1 MPNIFI
7 DHISFLVRDLDQRAS
22 DWATLLGVLSPGH
35 LDQVTEG
42 EGADVQEGV
51 RMRWCTFQNPDP
63 TGVSIQLWTA
73 SEPGT
78 WVDKVLDKRGEYV
91 HHVCFLSDDFDT
103 MCSDLAAAGV
113 PLLLDAPSNPD
124 TMPWLK
130 WNFVPVRQDP
140 RHAARARHA
149 LPAVRQPLDR
159 PPRQRREPRARRRA
173 AQALRRL
180 LMSPR
185 RRCSTSNFERFCTIR
200 VPRITGPRR
209 AGTLRVRRNRA
220 FLHDSACG
228 NLFAP
233 SDGWREVWG
242 HDAGRGRVARRR
254 CWWSWPAS
262 PSSRASTPCCAARWP
277 GPR

>member
-1 MPNIFI
+1 M
-7 DHISFLVRDLDQRAS
+7 
-22 DWATLLGVLSPGH
+22 
-35 LDQVTEG
+35 TEG

-51 RMRWCTFQNPDP
+51 RMRWCTFQNPNP

-113 PLLLDAPSNPD
+113 PLLLDAPSNPRHD
-124 TMPWLK
+124 AVAEVELR
-130 WNFVPVRQDP
+130 PVGQDP
-140 RHAARARHA
+140 RHPARARHA
-149 LPAVRQPLDR
+149 LPTVRQPLDR
-159 PPRQRREPRARRRA
+159 PPRQRREPRASATSSASASPTTDARPKDFHKHFRA
-173 AQALRRL
+173 VLHDFATQNR
-180 LMSPR
+180 
-185 RRCSTSNFERFCTIR
+185 
-200 VPRITGPRR
+200 GPAR
-209 AGTLRVRRNRA
+209 GCEILGPRNRA
-220 FLHDSACG
+220 FLHDFACG
-228 NLFAP
+228 NLFP
-233 SDGWREVWG
+233 SGGGGGVQGLGSRCRSRTG
-242 HDAGRGRVARRR
+242 CRRR